1 MNCGHRIAQ
10 LRRARHL
17 TQEEF
22 SSKLGITR
30 AALSHYENNRREPDY
45 ETIEAIAEYFQVSID
60 YILGRTN
67 DPHSKLD
74 PSIQLFQESLELAD
88 EQILEQ
94 FDLTIDGRKLTVE
107 EAKRFIAFIRAERS
121 MND

>member
-1 MNCGHRIAQ
+1 MNYGHRIAR
-10 LRRARHL
+10 LRGARHL
-17 TQEEF
+17 TQEELAR
-22 SSKLGITR
+22 KLGITR

-45 ETIEAIAEYFQVSID
+45 ETIEAIAEYFQVSLD

-74 PSIQLFQESLELAD
+74 SSVQMFQESLELAD
-88 EQILEQ
+88 ERILEQ
-94 FDLTIDGRKLTVE
+94 FDLTVDGRKLTVD